1 MKIQVF
7 AALGILS
14 ITGCSTPHVVI
25 NAKANHP
32 VSAKS
37 SYIVMAAEEMEDF
50 DAADRLMAV
59 TEEALRNEGYRSSGG
74 TDADVVVITRI
85 SSVLPSGKE
94 APLKPPE
101 TATSSTSTAQ
111 FPDDSFRSVAAL
123 AMGSPDG
130 LTSVTSESF
139 PYEPERTFE
148 AVERLRLTVKA
159 ARMKDWMKSDAT
171 FESLSAIWMVTVEGP
186 ASESQRDEFIEQA
199 VNAAS
204 SYFAKN
210 IKRPQTRAISLSRS
224 GHSAAVAV
232 ASHTEPDL
240 TLDPLE

>member
-1 MKIQVF
+1 M
-7 AALGILS
+7 
-14 ITGCSTPHVVI
+14 TGCSTPHVVI

-37 SYIVMAAEEMEDF
+37 TYIVMAAEEMEDF
-50 DAADRLMAV
+50 DAADRLMAI

-74 TDADVVVITRI
+74 ADADVVVMARI
-85 SSVLPSGKE
+85 SSLLPSGKE

-101 TATSSTSTAQ
+101 LSTSETSKAQ
-111 FPDDSFRSVAAL
+111 FPDDSFRSVATL
-123 AMGSPDG
+123 AMGAPDG
-130 LTSVTSESF
+130 LTSVTSKSF
-139 PYEPERTFE
+139 PYAEPERTSE
-148 AVERLRLTVKA
+148 AVERLRVTVKA
-159 ARMKDWMKSDAT
+159 ARMKDWMKPDVT
-171 FESLSAIWMVTVEGP
+171 FESLPAIWMVTVEGP

-210 IKRPQTRAISLSRS
+210 IKKPETRAISLSRS
-224 GHSAAVAV
+224 GRSAAVAV
-232 ASHTEPDL
+232 ASHAEPDL